1 MIWLGEILIQA
12 ARNLWDH
19 KLRATLTMFGIAWG
33 LAAII
38 FTMAIGDGFK
48 QGYRNALYALG
59 TDVVIVWGGRT
70 AGQAGDQRA
79 GREVRLT
86 LGDVEAVLRECDRVR
101 DATPELARYLTARSP
116 HNSGRFSTHGVAPIY
131 QTIRSMHLAEGRHF
145 TAEDLAERRR
155 VCLIGYRVRQQLFA
169 ERQAVGTTI
178 SIEGLPFTVVGE
190 LSEKDQNNSYNG
202 LDEEKI
208 VVPYSTMAQHF
219 PNPRPFVGRHTL
231 DNVILTPRTADDHEI
246 AIQQVRTVLGRRHR
260 FATEDE
266 GALYIWDTVETARMV
281 NRIYD
286 AMQAFLVV
294 VAIIT
299 LGLGGVGVMNIMLVS
314 VAERTREI
322 GIKQSLGATPSRI
335 LTEFFLESLALTLM
349 SGFVG
354 VVFAGLV
361 TSLVNQLPLPTMF
374 AGLPIRPV
382 TAGLAF
388 AVLALVGILAAL
400 VPARR
405 ASRLPPVEALRY
417 E

>member
-1 MIWLGEILIQA
+1 MIWLGEILAQA

-48 QGYRNALYALG
+48 QGYQNALYALG
-59 TDVVIVWGGRT
+59 TDVVILWGGRT

-86 LGDVEAVLRECDRVR
+86 LGDVEAIRRECDLIR
-101 DATPELARYLTARSP
+101 DATPELSRYLAVRSP
-116 HNSGRFSTHGVAPIY
+116 HNSGRFSTHGVAPVY
-131 QTIRSMHLAEGRHF
+131 QTIRSMRLAEGRHF
-145 TAEDLAERRR
+145 TTEDQAERRR
-155 VCLIGYRVRQQLFA
+155 VCLIGYRVRKQLFA
-169 ERQAVGTTI
+169 DRPTVGA
-178 SIEGLPFTVVGE
+178 SVLIEGLPFTVVGE
-190 LSEKDQNNSYNG
+190 LTEKDQNNSYNG
-202 LDEEKI
+202 LDEEKVI
-208 VVPYSTMAQHF
+208 VPYSTMAQHF
-219 PNPRPFVGRHTL
+219 PNPRPFVGRGTL
-231 DNVILTPRTADDHEI
+231 DNIIFTPSAADDHE
-246 AIQQVRTVLGRRHR
+246 AAVQQVRTLLGRRHR
-260 FATEDE
+260 FAPDDE

-322 GIKQSLGATPSRI
+322 GIKQSLGATPTRI
-335 LTEFFLESLALTLM
+335 LAEFFLESLALTLM
-349 SGFVG
+349 SGLVG
-354 VVFAGLV
+354 VVFAGVV
-361 TSLVNQLPLPTMF
+361 TSLVNRLPLPTMF
-374 AGLPIRPV
+374 AGLPVHPM

-388 AVLALVGILAAL
+388 AALALVGILAAL